1 MGKILAEVD
10 ARLGN
15 TGDMDRKIKALFR
28 SANPQHDGAME
39 ESDT

>member
-15 TGDMDRKIKALFR
+15 TGDMDRNIKALFR
-28 SANPQHDGAME
+28 RGDW
-39 ESDT
+39 